1 MAVTPSYLAHVIEQ
15 LKRVVPDLRTRRMFG
30 EAGLYAGDAFFAI
43 VADDVL
49 YFKVDDASRAEFES
63 RGMPPF
69 RPFEDGRASMNYY
82 QVPEDVFED
91 PDALRSW
98 ADRAI
103 VVARRKKGRSSR
115 RGGARNEMLVARAQR
130 TRPKRSTSRVSAAWP
145 RTPVFR

>member
-15 LKRVVPDLRTRRMFG
+15 VKRVVPELRSRPMFG

-49 YFKVDDASRAEFES
+49 YFKVDDASRPDFES

-69 RPFEDGRASMNYY
+69 RPFGEDRASMNYS
-82 QVPEDVFED
+82 QVPEDVVED
-91 PDALRSW
+91 PESLREW

-103 VVARRKKGRSSR
+103 AIARRKKGRASR
-115 RGGARNEMLVARAQR
+115 RPGA
-130 TRPKRSTSRVSAAWP
+130 
-145 RTPVFR
+145 